1 MTSKEAVAILP
12 SPDFTCDLT
21 RDCKY
26 VAGLR
31 PWRQDTYRL
40 EPERIGGKLI
50 VHNYG
55 HGGAG
60 ITMSWGC
67 ADAVRNIVRQSYSPG
82 PAHPIAVLGA
92 GVMGLTVATLLREAG
107 FEVSIYAEALS
118 GTTSEVAGGQWAPS
132 IVEYDE
138 ANPTRAAR
146 FFDLLRTAYRM
157 HKARLGI
164 QHGVSE
170 RVNYCRKRAPGL
182 DKVEKE
188 GIIPKVQRLGRLP
201 FQHLNKPGW
210 AYETLLVEPPIFLEK
225 LRRELRPHVPLISKT
240 FASQQ
245 AVLDLAE
252 PIVVNCTGLGSKKLF
267 NDRKLKP
274 IKGQL
279 VLLKPQ
285 PALDYLYSTDSTYVF
300 PRADHVVVGG
310 SYEADE
316 WDPAPDPVRCRRI
329 LQMAA
334 DVFNGLLA
342 RPSGHE
348 AWMLRNK

>member
-1 MTSKEAVAILP
+1 MTSKATATTLP
-12 SPDFTCDLT
+12 SPDFACDLAHGCT
-21 RDCKY
+21 Y

-31 PWRQDTYRL
+31 PWRRDTYRL
-40 EPERIGGKLI
+40 EPERVAGKLL

-82 PAHPIAVLGA
+82 PAHSVAVLGA
-92 GVMGLTVATLLREAG
+92 GVMGLTAATLLREAG
-107 FEVSIYAEALS
+107 FGVSIYAEALS

-132 IVEYDE
+132 IVDYEE
-138 ANPTRAAR
+138 SNPTQAAR

-157 HKARLGI
+157 HKARLGSLY
-164 QHGVSE
+164 GVSE
-170 RVNYCRKRAPGL
+170 RLNYCLKPAEGL
-182 DKVEKE
+182 EKVAKA
-188 GIIPKVQRLGRLP
+188 GIIPKPQKLKLP
-201 FQHLNKPGW
+201 FQYLSKPGL
-210 AYETLLVEPPIFLEK
+210 AYETLLVEPPIFLEQ
-225 LRRELRPHVPLISKT
+225 LRRELRPHVPLIPKT

-245 AVLDLAE
+245 AVLELAE
-252 PIVVNCTGLGSKKLF
+252 PIVVNCTGLGSKRLF
-267 NDRKLKP
+267 NDGKLKP

-279 VLLKPQ
+279 VLLRPQ
-285 PALDYLYSTDSTYVF
+285 PSLDYLYSTDSTYVF

-310 SYEADE
+310 SFEDDE
-316 WDPAPDPVRCRRI
+316 WDPAPNPARCRRI

-334 DVFNGLLA
+334 DVFNGVA
-342 RPSGHE
+342 GAPAHE